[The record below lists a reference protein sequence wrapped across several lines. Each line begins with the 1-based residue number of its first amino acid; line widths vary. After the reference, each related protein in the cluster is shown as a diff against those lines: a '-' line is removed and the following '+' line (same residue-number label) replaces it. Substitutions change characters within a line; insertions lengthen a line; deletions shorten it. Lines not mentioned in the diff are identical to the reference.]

1 MTNYLKFLICI
12 IIPLLL
18 GCGNTSDDI
27 IFDET
32 KKVYQLY
39 DTYVD
44 EYGNKG
50 VVVHCEYDSYHGSI
64 IVVSADEAYLPWGP
78 LGETV
83 YQIEDTLRFP
93 QSAYGDDSFGTAM
106 LHLMKCRGIENYPA
120 MNWCNKKNPTDKPSS
135 SSSWRLPTRKEVW
148 DCLVIN
154 TDLDELNAVLS
165 KIGGVP
171 LNEENFYWTCA
182 EDYCN
187 YNQEGVVN
195 ENADPSNMAI
205 VAPLVAAYDRKD
217 GRLKK
222 KSYYVRAIKY
232 IYLEEYY

>member
-1 MTNYLKFLICI
+1 MTNYLKILISI

-18 GCGNTSDDI
+18 GCGYTSDEI

-50 VVVHCEYDSYHGSI
+50 VVVHCEYDSYNSCI

-93 QSAYGDDSFGTAM
+93 KRVYGDDSFGTAM
-106 LHLMKCRGIENYPA
+106 LHLMKSRGIPIFL
-120 MNWCNKKNPTDKPSS
+120 SS
-135 SSSWRLPTRKEVW
+135 IQSICHSR
-148 DCLVIN
+148 
-154 TDLDELNAVLS
+154 
-165 KIGGVP
+165 
-171 LNEENFYWTCA
+171 
-182 EDYCN
+182 
-187 YNQEGVVN
+187 
-195 ENADPSNMAI
+195 
-205 VAPLVAAYDRKD
+205 
-217 GRLKK
+217 
-222 KSYYVRAIKY
+222 
-232 IYLEEYY
+232 